1 MLKVPRPR
9 PPTQPLAA
17 PWPTPAIA
25 GSRCRTD
32 LQRLS
37 VTRTATGRLRPSLAV
52 QLVSK
57 FRPYML
63 CAACVR
69 VCPGSGMRVGWREA
83 RVCVCVG
90 GGGGGGGGVR
100 VSILGGGK

>member
-1 MLKVPRPR
+1 MLEVPRPR

-17 PWPTPAIA
+17 PWPTPAIP

-32 LQRLS
+32 LQRQP

-69 VCPGSGMRVGWREA
+69 VCPGSGGLEG
-83 RVCVCVG
+83 VG
-90 GGGGGGGGVR
+90 GGKAIVCVWGGGGACQFWERGE
-100 VSILGGGK
+100 